1 MVKLLIRQLYCK
13 TCPLEKQSKEIEMA
27 KNKNFVPDQQDDAL
41 EEPTLLELTDMD
53 GNEVLYELLD
63 VVPLNE
69 KEYIVVVPYVEGES
83 DAVEEV
89 EIYEIVPDE
98 EEDTET
104 YVGLKS
110 AEEVDQVYQ
119 EFKKRSEEFFSFED

>member
-1 MVKLLIRQLYCK
+1 
-13 TCPLEKQSKEIEMA
+13 MA

-69 KEYIVVVPYVEGES
+69 KEYIVY
-83 DAVEEV
+83 
-89 EIYEIVPDE
+89 I
-98 EEDTET
+98 
-104 YVGLKS
+104 
-110 AEEVDQVYQ
+110 
-119 EFKKRSEEFFSFED
+119 

>member
-1 MVKLLIRQLYCK
+1 M
-13 TCPLEKQSKEIEMA
+13 
-27 KNKNFVPDQQDDAL
+27 
-41 EEPTLLELTDMD
+41 
-53 GNEVLYELLD
+53 
-63 VVPLNE
+63 
-69 KEYIVVVPYVEGES
+69 EGES

>member
-1 MVKLLIRQLYCK
+1 
-13 TCPLEKQSKEIEMA
+13 MA

-83 DAVEEV
+83 DAVEAV

>member
-1 MVKLLIRQLYCK
+1 
-13 TCPLEKQSKEIEMA
+13 MA

-63 VVPLNE
+63 VVPLNG